1 MAGKTSGHYLNF
13 GSEHEFQ
20 HPEGVNTSLAL
31 HNGGLRA
38 VAMAT
43 RRTTIQMDFDIFI
56 EIENLIIIFEF
67 SEQFIPDFSII
78 EGIKMFSQKI

>member
-1 MAGKTSGHYLNF
+1 MARKASGHCLNF

-20 HPEGVNTSLAL
+20 HPKGVNTSLAL

-43 RRTTIQMDFDIFI
+43 RRTTIQMQFDIFLTI
-56 EIENLIIIFEF
+56 KNLIIIL
-67 SEQFIPDFSII
+67 
-78 EGIKMFSQKI
+78 